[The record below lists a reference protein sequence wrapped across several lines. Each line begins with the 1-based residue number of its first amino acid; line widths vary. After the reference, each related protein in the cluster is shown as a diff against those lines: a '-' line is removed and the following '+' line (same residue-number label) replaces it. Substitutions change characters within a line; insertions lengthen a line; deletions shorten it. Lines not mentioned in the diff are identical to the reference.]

1 MGSLI
6 SSADDSSWKYVAC
19 TDCEGKFENK
29 MDMEYHK
36 QRIHTYG
43 KTCSLYPCE
52 ECGFQGTDVVKLK
65 DHIEE
70 YHRRE
75 GFI

>member
-6 SSADDSSWKYVAC
+6 SSANDSSWKYVAC

-29 MDMEYHK
+29 IDMEYHK

-43 KTCSLYPCE
+43 ETYLVKGYKCNTRRFQRSSLPFLAHLLNSE
-52 ECGFQGTDVVKLK
+52 NRK
-65 DHIEE
+65 
-70 YHRRE
+70 
-75 GFI
+75 